1 MKRILVLNGPNL
13 NLLGSREP
21 AVYGSV
27 GLPLIEEETGVLASE
42 LGVEVVFEQSNHEG
56 ELIDVL
62 HAARATYDAV
72 VFNPGACTH
81 YSYALRDA
89 VAAIGLPVVEVHLSN
104 IAARESFRQT
114 SVIAPVCVGQISG
127 FGASSYLL
135 GLRAAVA
142 ACELTGTANDRE

>member
-1 MKRILVLNGPNL
+1 MSSIGEHVAAWAGSKARDDHEADSGVVNGPNL

-72 VFNPGACTH
+72 VFNPGACRTIRTR
-81 YSYALRDA
+81 YVTR
-89 VAAIGLPVVEVHLSN
+89 
-104 IAARESFRQT
+104 
-114 SVIAPVCVGQISG
+114 
-127 FGASSYLL
+127 
-135 GLRAAVA
+135 
-142 ACELTGTANDRE
+142 